1 MSKGTLFVFSGP
13 SGVGKGTIL
22 QGFLKEN
29 PDCFFSVSATT
40 RKKREG
46 EVDGVNYY
54 YITHEQFEEQI
65 KNGQMLEYASY
76 SGNYYGTPIA
86 PVEKMLECGKNV
98 FLEIEVQGAMKI
110 KEKCPDAVFIFVMPP
125 SYAELKRRLVG
136 RNTEDE
142 KTIQKRI
149 TAAVTEMNKACEY
162 DYIIV
167 NDTIENA
174 RAELSAI
181 VKSRKCA
188 YMYKKEFIEEVLK
201 NVETITE

>member
-29 PDCFFSVSATT
+29 PNCFFSVSATT
-40 RKKREG
+40 RKIREG
-46 EVDGVNYY
+46 EKDGVNYY
-54 YITHEQFEEQI
+54 YITHEQFEEKI
-65 KNGQMLEYASY
+65 KNNEMLEYAMY
-76 SGNYYGTPIA
+76 SGNYYGTPKPI
-86 PVEKMLECGKNV
+86 VYEMLNSGKDV

-110 KEKCPDAVFIFVMPP
+110 KETCPDAVFIFVMPP
-125 SYAELKRRLVG
+125 SYEELKKRLVG

-142 KTIQKRI
+142 QTINKRI
-149 TAAVTEMNKACEY
+149 SAAVNEMNKACEY

-167 NDTIENA
+167 NDTVENA

-181 VKSRKCA
+181 VRARKCA
-188 YMYKKEFIEEVLK
+188 YMYKKEFIDEVLK
-201 NVETITE
+201 KC